1 MHVNFQMM
9 QNHKYRLHELENQ
22 IPWEREVYVELLLK
36 HLKDK
41 EAEMKKHEAE
51 MKAARNRR

>member
-1 MHVNFQMM
+1 MM

>member
-9 QNHKYRLHELENQ
+9 QNHKYSLTELENQ

-36 HLKDK
+36 HLKEK
-41 EAEMKKHEAE
+41 EEEMKRQEAE
-51 MKAARNRR
+51 MKALRNKR